1 MKDLSNEE
9 LVSKVCGV
17 TNYGIEK
24 HTSIAELKAELLSRI
39 KRGERAEKKLDKISE
54 VYKTICLVKVENAP
68 SYQELSIAF
77 LKLCDVIKEQYKEAG
92 NELSITFFID

>member
-39 KRGERAEKKLDKISE
+39 KRGEAAEKAMEKIVNECNWYMSEIADDKIEFFNS
-54 VYKTICLVKVENAP
+54 KIFNII
-68 SYQELSIAF
+68 Q
-77 LKLCDVIKEQYKEAG
+77 QYTEAG
-92 NELSITFFID
+92 NE